1 MNAGR
6 KRGKA
11 KTRQNGVGLRGQ
23 GVMLLLLLL
32 LLLLWL
38 QSRLQSRGRW
48 LQLARSTT
56 MVRRVLVGV
65 VVITTAL
72 RMAS

>member
-1 MNAGR
+1 
-6 KRGKA
+6 
-11 KTRQNGVGLRGQ
+11 
-23 GVMLLLLLL
+23 MLLLLLL

>member
-23 GVMLLLLLL
+23 GVML